1 MIELKSKTKEAA
13 AEPKAGMTVL
23 ATALELKLDW
33 GFHCTRGTCAR
44 CRSSV
49 IEGMEHLE
57 PPTKAEIDRLE
68 PEELEAGFRLAC
80 QAVIKGTGDVKIKH
94 KPYF

>member
-1 MIELKSKTKEAA
+1 VIEFISKTSKAT
-13 AEPKAGMTVL
+13 AEPIAGMTVL
-23 ATALELKLDW
+23 NAALSLKLDW

-44 CRSSV
+44 CRSLV
-49 IEGMEHLE
+49 TEGMEHLE
-57 PPTKAEIDRLE
+57 PPTKAEIARLE

-80 QAVIKGTGDVKIKH
+80 QTVLKGSGPVQIKH